1 MTRYLIPALFLA
13 SLLLAAPLSAR
24 SETGLALIL
33 SGNTYGE
40 HSPCP
45 S

>member
-1 MTRYLIPALFLA
+1 MTRYTIITLFLA

-24 SETGLALIL
+24 SETGLALVL